1 MKDQLHNLKNVTR
14 VEVIDEK
21 GRVYTR
27 HNLDIVQLA
36 VQDDGRTIKI
46 FVSNKQKD
54 YK

>member
-1 MKDQLHNLKNVTR
+1 MKDELLDLKDVTR
-14 VEVIDEK
+14 VEVIDET

-27 HNLDIVQLA
+27 HNIDIVKLA

-46 FVSNKQKD
+46 FVSNRQRD